1 VGMFYTATWWECF
14 IDKHKNVSSFCFT
27 LQTLIVSDLLENIE
41 KNILQKQLA
50 NLNRNFAGM
59 ICGK

>member
-1 VGMFYTATWWECF
+1 
-14 IDKHKNVSSFCFT
+14 

-50 NLNRNFAGM
+50 NANFSFKLQGTLQ
-59 ICGK
+59 GEY